1 MTQQMKQ
8 LAKEL
13 NRPLGK
19 VTAAVELLDAGN
31 TIPFIARYRKEV
43 TGEMDEVVLRQLAER
58 LQYLRNLE
66 QRKEDVLKTIAEQG
80 KLTEELEQKIRQAAV
95 LQEVEDLYLP
105 YRQKRR
111 TRASIAREKGLE
123 PFAMAI
129 MDGEIA
135 GDVSAEAIIYIDE
148 EKGVTTIEEAIQGA
162 MDIIAEILAD
172 DAELRK
178 AARQMAWKDGRIV
191 TKLKKTLEEEETTP
205 YEMYYAYEEAVKNIP
220 PHRILA
226 MNRGENDEVLS
237 VKIEQ
242 PEDLILSEMNR
253 LYQKKRS
260 AECQQIFEDAARD
273 GWKRLIGP
281 SIEREIRNELTDNG
295 EVQAIKVFSE
305 NLHNLLLQ
313 APVKGHTVLGVD
325 PGFRTGCKL
334 AVVDDTG
341 KVLEVGVMY
350 PHPPQKKY
358 QEAVT
363 LMKDMIARWNVS
375 IIAIGNGT
383 ASRESEA
390 LAADVIRQC
399 LGVQYIIV
407 SEAGASVYSASPIAK
422 EEFPEYDLSLRS
434 AVSIARRLQDP
445 LAELVKIEP
454 KAVGVGQYQHDVT
467 PKKLDEALHAVV
479 EDCVNGVGV
488 ELNTAS
494 SALLQY
500 VAGLSRA
507 TADGIVKMRNEQG
520 KLTSRT
526 QLLKVPRLGP
536 KAYEQ
541 CAGFIRIADGD
552 DPLDNTPVHPE
563 SYQAAEALLGRLGYH
578 KRDLRTEKLAQIRD
592 ALQQVSVKDMAK
604 ELEIGEP
611 TLKDIVAALQKPG
624 RDPRE
629 ELDPPLLRSDVLSM
643 EDLKPGMELKGT
655 VRNVVDFGAFVDI
668 GVKQDGLIH
677 ISQFGAKFIK
687 HPMEVVAV
695 GDIITVRVLDVDL
708 RRGRIALTMRKDD
721 AQPEP
726 GKEKQKQENGKQKNT
741 FKKTGDKR
749 K

>member
-1 MTQQMKQ
+1 MTQQLKQ

-19 VTAAVELLDAGN
+19 VTAAVELLDGGN

-43 TGEMDEVVLRQLAER
+43 TGEMDEVVLRQLSDR

-66 QRKEDVLKTIAEQG
+66 QRKEDVIKNIAEQG
-80 KLTEELEQKIRQAAV
+80 KLTDELEAKIRQAEI

-105 YRQKRR
+105 YKQKRR
-111 TRASIAREKGLE
+111 TRAGIAREKGLE
-123 PFAMAI
+123 PFALGI
-129 MDGEIA
+129 LEGGITN
-135 GDVSAEAIIYIDE
+135 DVQTEAKSYIDE
-148 EKGVTTIEEAIQGA
+148 EKGVGSVEEAIQGA

-178 AARQMAWKDGRIV
+178 MARQLAWKDGKV
-191 TKLKKTLEEEETTP
+191 VSKLKKTLEDEETTP
-205 YEMYYAYEEAVKNIP
+205 YEMYYAYEETVKNIP

-226 MNRGENDEVLS
+226 MNRGESEEVLS
-237 VKIEQ
+237 VKVEQ
-242 PEDLILSEMNR
+242 PEETILAKIIQQ
-253 LYQKKRS
+253 YQKNRS
-260 AECQQIFEDAARD
+260 DECQVIVEEAARD
-273 GWKRLIGP
+273 SWKRLIGP
-281 SIEREIRNELTDNG
+281 SIEREIRNELTDGG

-358 QEAVT
+358 QEAKT
-363 LMKDMIARWNVS
+363 IMKDMIARHKVS

-390 LAADVIRQC
+390 LAADVIREC
-399 LGVQYIIV
+399 SGVQYIIV

-520 KLTSRT
+520 KLTNRK

-552 DPLDNTPVHPE
+552 NPLDNTPVHPE
-563 SYQAAEALLGRLGYH
+563 SYQAAEALLQRLGYD
-578 KRDLRTEKLAQIRD
+578 KNDLRTEKLAEVRN
-592 ALQQVSVKDMAK
+592 ALQQVSIKDMAK

-611 TLKDIVAALQKPG
+611 TLKDIIAALQKPG

-629 ELDPPLLRSDVLSM
+629 ELEPPLLRSDVLSM

-677 ISQFGAKFIK
+677 ISQFGTKFIK
-687 HPMEVVAV
+687 HPMEVVSV

-708 RRGRIALTMRKDD
+708 RRGRIALTMRKD
-721 AQPEP
+721 EP
-726 GKEKQKQENGKQKNT
+726 NADTQAKEHAKQNA
-741 FKKTGDKR
+741 KKTGDKR

>member
-1 MTQQMKQ
+1 MTQQLKQ

-19 VTAAVELLDAGN
+19 VTAAVELLDGGN

-43 TGEMDEVVLRQLAER
+43 TGEMDEVVLRQLSDR

-66 QRKEDVLKTIAEQG
+66 QRKEDVIKNIAEQG
-80 KLTEELEQKIRQAAV
+80 KLTDELEAKIRQAEI

-105 YRQKRR
+105 YKQKRR
-111 TRASIAREKGLE
+111 TRAGIAREKGLE
-123 PFAMAI
+123 PFALGI
-129 MDGEIA
+129 LEGGITN
-135 GDVSAEAIIYIDE
+135 DVQTEAKSYIDE
-148 EKGVTTIEEAIQGA
+148 EKGVGSVEEAIQGA

-178 AARQMAWKDGRIV
+178 MARQLAWKDGKV
-191 TKLKKTLEEEETTP
+191 VSKLKKTLADEETTP
-205 YEMYYAYEEAVKNIP
+205 YEMYYAYEETVKNIP

-226 MNRGENDEVLS
+226 MNRGESEEVLS
-237 VKIEQ
+237 VKVEQ
-242 PEDLILSEMNR
+242 PEETILAKIIQQ
-253 LYQKKRS
+253 YQKNRS
-260 AECQQIFEDAARD
+260 DECQVIVEEAARD
-273 GWKRLIGP
+273 SWKRLIGP
-281 SIEREIRNELTDNG
+281 SIEREIRNELTDGG

-358 QEAVT
+358 QEAKT
-363 LMKDMIARWNVS
+363 IMKDMIARHKVS

-390 LAADVIRQC
+390 LAADVIREC
-399 LGVQYIIV
+399 SGVQYIIV

-520 KLTSRT
+520 KLTNRK

-552 DPLDNTPVHPE
+552 NPLDNTPVHPE
-563 SYQAAEALLGRLGYH
+563 SYQAAEALLQRLGYN
-578 KRDLRTEKLAQIRD
+578 KNDLRTEKLAEVRN

-604 ELEIGEP
+604 ELEVGEP
-611 TLKDIVAALQKPG
+611 TLKDIIAALQKPG

-629 ELDPPLLRSDVLSM
+629 ELEPPLLRSDVLSM

-677 ISQFGAKFIK
+677 ISQFGTKFIK
-687 HPMEVVAV
+687 HPMEVVSV
-695 GDIITVRVLDVDL
+695 GDIITVRVLEVDL
-708 RRGRIALTMRKDD
+708 RRGRIALTMRKD
-721 AQPEP
+721 EP
-726 GKEKQKQENGKQKNT
+726 NADTQAKEHAKQNA
-741 FKKTGDKR
+741 KKTGDKR

>member
-1 MTQQMKQ
+1 MTQQLKQ

-19 VTAAVELLDAGN
+19 VTAAVELLDGGN

-43 TGEMDEVVLRQLAER
+43 TGEMDEVVLRQLSDR

-66 QRKEDVLKTIAEQG
+66 QRKEDVIKNIAEQG
-80 KLTEELEQKIRQAAV
+80 KLTDELEAKIRQAEI

-105 YRQKRR
+105 YKQKRR
-111 TRASIAREKGLE
+111 TRAGIAREKGLE
-123 PFAMAI
+123 PFALGI
-129 MDGEIA
+129 LEGGITN
-135 GDVSAEAIIYIDE
+135 DVQTEAKSYIDE
-148 EKGVTTIEEAIQGA
+148 EKGVGSVEEAIQGA

-178 AARQMAWKDGRIV
+178 MARQLAWKDGKV
-191 TKLKKTLEEEETTP
+191 VSKLKKTLEDEETTP
-205 YEMYYAYEEAVKNIP
+205 YEMYYAYEETVKNIP

-226 MNRGENDEVLS
+226 MNRGESEEVLS
-237 VKIEQ
+237 VKVEQ
-242 PEDLILSEMNR
+242 PEETILAKIIQQ
-253 LYQKKRS
+253 YQKNRS
-260 AECQQIFEDAARD
+260 DECQVIVEEAARD
-273 GWKRLIGP
+273 SWKRLIGP
-281 SIEREIRNELTDNG
+281 SIEREIRNELTDGG

-358 QEAVT
+358 QEAKT
-363 LMKDMIARWNVS
+363 IMKDMIARHKVS

-390 LAADVIRQC
+390 LAADVIREC
-399 LGVQYIIV
+399 SGVQYIIV

-520 KLTSRT
+520 KLTNRK

-552 DPLDNTPVHPE
+552 NPLDNTPVHPE
-563 SYQAAEALLGRLGYH
+563 SYQAAEALLQRLGYD
-578 KRDLRTEKLAQIRD
+578 KKDLRTEKLAEVRN
-592 ALQQVSVKDMAK
+592 ALQQVSIKDMAK

-611 TLKDIVAALQKPG
+611 TLKDIIAALQKPG

-629 ELDPPLLRSDVLSM
+629 ELEPPLLRSDVLSM

-677 ISQFGAKFIK
+677 ISQFGTKFIK
-687 HPMEVVAV
+687 HPMEVVSV
-695 GDIITVRVLDVDL
+695 GDIITVRVLEVDL
-708 RRGRIALTMRKDD
+708 RRGRIALTMRKD
-721 AQPEP
+721 EP
-726 GKEKQKQENGKQKNT
+726 NADTQAKEHAKQNA
-741 FKKTGDKR
+741 KKTGDKR

>member
-1 MTQQMKQ
+1 MTQQLKQ

-19 VTAAVELLDAGN
+19 VTAAVELLDGGN

-43 TGEMDEVVLRQLAER
+43 TGEMDEVVLRQLSDR

-66 QRKEDVLKTIAEQG
+66 QRKEDVIKNIAEQG
-80 KLTEELEQKIRQAAV
+80 KLTDELEAKIRQAEI

-105 YRQKRR
+105 YKQKRR
-111 TRASIAREKGLE
+111 TRAGIAREKGLE
-123 PFAMAI
+123 PFALGI
-129 MDGEIA
+129 LEGGITN
-135 GDVSAEAIIYIDE
+135 DVQTEAKSYIDE
-148 EKGVTTIEEAIQGA
+148 EKGVGSVEEAIQGA

-178 AARQMAWKDGRIV
+178 MARQLAWKDGKV
-191 TKLKKTLEEEETTP
+191 VSKLKKTLADEETTP
-205 YEMYYAYEEAVKNIP
+205 YEMYYAYEETVKNIP

-226 MNRGENDEVLS
+226 MNRGESEEVLS
-237 VKIEQ
+237 VKVEQ
-242 PEDLILSEMNR
+242 PEETILAKIIQQ
-253 LYQKKRS
+253 YQKNRS
-260 AECQQIFEDAARD
+260 DECQVIVEEAARD
-273 GWKRLIGP
+273 SWKRLIGP
-281 SIEREIRNELTDNG
+281 SIEREIRNELTDGG

-358 QEAVT
+358 QEAKT
-363 LMKDMIARWNVS
+363 IMKDMIARHKVS

-390 LAADVIRQC
+390 LAADVIREC
-399 LGVQYIIV
+399 GGVQYIIV

-520 KLTSRT
+520 KLTNRK

-552 DPLDNTPVHPE
+552 NPLDNTPVHPE
-563 SYQAAEALLGRLGYH
+563 SYQAAEALLQRLGYN
-578 KRDLRTEKLAQIRD
+578 KNDLRTEKLAEVRN
-592 ALQQVSVKDMAK
+592 ALQQVSIKDMTK

-611 TLKDIVAALQKPG
+611 TLKDIIAALQKPG

-629 ELDPPLLRSDVLSM
+629 ELEPPLLRSDVLSM

-677 ISQFGAKFIK
+677 ISQFGTKFIK
-687 HPMEVVAV
+687 HPMEVVSV
-695 GDIITVRVLDVDL
+695 GDIITVRVLEVDL
-708 RRGRIALTMRKDD
+708 RRGRIALTMRKD
-721 AQPEP
+721 EP
-726 GKEKQKQENGKQKNT
+726 NADTQAKEHAKQNA
-741 FKKTGDKR
+741 KKTGDKR

>member
-13 NRPLGK
+13 NWPLGK

-520 KLTSRT
+520 KLTSRK

>member
-1 MTQQMKQ
+1 MTQQLKQ

-19 VTAAVELLDAGN
+19 VTAAVELLDGGN

-43 TGEMDEVVLRQLAER
+43 TGEMDEVVLRQLSDR

-66 QRKEDVLKTIAEQG
+66 QRKEDVIKNIAEQG
-80 KLTEELEQKIRQAAV
+80 KLTDELEAKIRQAEI

-105 YRQKRR
+105 YKQKRR
-111 TRASIAREKGLE
+111 TRAGIAREKGLE
-123 PFAMAI
+123 PFALGI
-129 MDGEIA
+129 LEGGITN
-135 GDVSAEAIIYIDE
+135 DVQTEAKSYIDE
-148 EKGVTTIEEAIQGA
+148 EKGVGSVEEAIQGA

-178 AARQMAWKDGRIV
+178 MARQLAWKDGKV
-191 TKLKKTLEEEETTP
+191 VSKLKKTLADEETTP
-205 YEMYYAYEEAVKNIP
+205 YEMYYAYEETVKNIP

-226 MNRGENDEVLS
+226 MNRGESEEVLS
-237 VKIEQ
+237 VKVEQ
-242 PEDLILSEMNR
+242 PEETILAKIIQQ
-253 LYQKKRS
+253 YQKNRS
-260 AECQQIFEDAARD
+260 DECQVIVEEAARD
-273 GWKRLIGP
+273 SWKRLIGP
-281 SIEREIRNELTDNG
+281 SIEREIRNELTDGG

-358 QEAVT
+358 QEAKT
-363 LMKDMIARWNVS
+363 IMKDMIARHKVS

-390 LAADVIRQC
+390 LAADVIREC
-399 LGVQYIIV
+399 SGVQYIIV

-520 KLTSRT
+520 KLTNRK

-552 DPLDNTPVHPE
+552 NPLDNTPVHPE
-563 SYQAAEALLGRLGYH
+563 SYQAAEALLQRLGYN
-578 KRDLRTEKLAQIRD
+578 KNDLRTEKLAEVRN
-592 ALQQVSVKDMAK
+592 ALQQVSIKDMAK

-611 TLKDIVAALQKPG
+611 TLKDIIAALQKPG

-629 ELDPPLLRSDVLSM
+629 ELEPPLLRSDVLSM

-677 ISQFGAKFIK
+677 ISQFGTKFIK
-687 HPMEVVAV
+687 HPMEVVSV
-695 GDIITVRVLDVDL
+695 GDIITVRVLEVDL
-708 RRGRIALTMRKDD
+708 RRGRIALTMRKD
-721 AQPEP
+721 EP
-726 GKEKQKQENGKQKNT
+726 NADTQAKEHAKQNAKI
-741 FKKTGDKR
+741 TGDKR

>member
-1 MTQQMKQ
+1 MTQQLKQ

-19 VTAAVELLDAGN
+19 VTAAVELLDGGN

-43 TGEMDEVVLRQLAER
+43 TGEMDEVVLRQLSDR

-66 QRKEDVLKTIAEQG
+66 QRKEDVIKNIAEQG
-80 KLTEELEQKIRQAAV
+80 KLTDELEAKIRQAEI

-105 YRQKRR
+105 YKQKRR
-111 TRASIAREKGLE
+111 TRAGIAREKGLE
-123 PFAMAI
+123 PFALGI
-129 MDGEIA
+129 LEGGITN
-135 GDVSAEAIIYIDE
+135 DVQTEAKSYIDE
-148 EKGVTTIEEAIQGA
+148 EKGVGSVEEAIQGA

-178 AARQMAWKDGRIV
+178 MARQLAWKDGKV
-191 TKLKKTLEEEETTP
+191 VSKLKKTLADEETTP
-205 YEMYYAYEEAVKNIP
+205 YEMYYAYEETVKNIP

-226 MNRGENDEVLS
+226 MNRGESEEVLS
-237 VKIEQ
+237 VKVEQ
-242 PEDLILSEMNR
+242 PEETILAKIIQQ
-253 LYQKKRS
+253 YQKNRS
-260 AECQQIFEDAARD
+260 DECQVIVEEAARD
-273 GWKRLIGP
+273 SWKRLIGP
-281 SIEREIRNELTDNG
+281 SIEREIRNELTDGG

-358 QEAVT
+358 QEAKT
-363 LMKDMIARWNVS
+363 IMKDMIARHKVS

-390 LAADVIRQC
+390 LAADVIREC
-399 LGVQYIIV
+399 SNVQYIIV

-520 KLTSRT
+520 KLTNRK

-552 DPLDNTPVHPE
+552 NPLDNTPVHPE
-563 SYQAAEALLGRLGYH
+563 SYQAAEALLQRLGYN
-578 KRDLRTEKLAQIRD
+578 KNDLRTEKLAEVRN
-592 ALQQVSVKDMAK
+592 ALQQVSIKDMAK

-611 TLKDIVAALQKPG
+611 TLKDIIAALQKPG

-629 ELDPPLLRSDVLSM
+629 ELEPPLLRSDVLSM

-677 ISQFGAKFIK
+677 ISQFGTKFIK
-687 HPMEVVAV
+687 HPMEVVSV
-695 GDIITVRVLDVDL
+695 GDIITVRVLEVDL
-708 RRGRIALTMRKDD
+708 RRGRIALTMRKD
-721 AQPEP
+721 EP
-726 GKEKQKQENGKQKNT
+726 NADTQAKEHAKQNA
-741 FKKTGDKR
+741 KKTGDKR

>member
-31 TIPFIARYRKEV
+31 TIPFIARYRKEA
-43 TGEMDEVVLRQLAER
+43 TGEMDEVVLRQLSER

-66 QRKEDVLKTIAEQG
+66 QRKEDVLKNIAEQG
-80 KLTEELEQKIRQAAV
+80 KLTEELETKIRQAEI

-105 YRQKRR
+105 YKQKRR

-123 PFAMAI
+123 PLALAVLEGHI
-129 MDGEIA
+129 S
-135 GDVSAEAIIYIDE
+135 GDVSAEAALYIGKED
-148 EKGVTTIEEAIQGA
+148 GAASVEEAIQGA

-178 AARQMAWKDGRIV
+178 TARQLAWKDGRIV
-191 TKLKKTLEEEETTP
+191 TKLKKVLEDDETTP

-226 MNRGENDEVLS
+226 MNRGENEEVLA
-237 VKIEQ
+237 VKVEQ
-242 PEDLILSEMNR
+242 PEELILAGIHQ
-253 LYQKKRS
+253 LYQQKRS
-260 AECQQIFEDAARD
+260 AECQQIFEEAARD

-281 SIEREIRNELTDNG
+281 AIEREIRNELTDAG

-358 QEAVT
+358 QEAMA
-363 LMKDMIARWNVS
+363 LMKDMIIRWNVS

-399 LGVQYIIV
+399 PGVQYIIV

-520 KLTSRT
+520 KLTSRK

-541 CAGFIRIADGD
+541 CAGFIRIADGEN
-552 DPLDNTPVHPE
+552 PLDNTPVHPE
-563 SYQAAEALLGRLGYH
+563 SYQTAEALLQRLGYS
-578 KRDLRTEKLAQIRD
+578 KNDLRTDKLSQLRD

-611 TLKDIVAALQKPG
+611 TLKDIIAALQKPG

-721 AQPEP
+721 VQADNAQN
-726 GKEKQKQENGKQKNT
+726 KKQMN
-741 FKKTGDKR
+741 KKTGDKR

>member
-13 NRPLGK
+13 NWPVGK
-19 VTAAVELLDAGN
+19 LTATVELLDAGN

-43 TGEMDEVVLRQLAER
+43 TGEMDEVMLRQLSDR

-66 QRKEDVLKTIAEQG
+66 QRKEDVIASITEQG
-80 KLTEELEQKIRQAAV
+80 KLTPELEQQIRAAAI

-105 YRQKRR
+105 YKQKRR
-111 TRASIAREKGLE
+111 TRAGIAREKGLE
-123 PFAMAI
+123 PLALAI
-129 MDGEIA
+129 LEGTVTGA
-135 GDVSAEAIIYIDE
+135 VSAEAALYINE
-148 EKGVTTIEEAIQGA
+148 ELGVSNEQDALQGA
-162 MDIIAEILAD
+162 MDIIAEIVAD
-172 DAELRK
+172 DAGLRKIARQLAWQDGKVVTKLRK
-178 AARQMAWKDGRIV
+178 A
-191 TKLKKTLEEEETTP
+191 LEEEETTP
-205 YEMYYAYEEAVKNIP
+205 YEMYYAYEEAVKKIP
-220 PHRILA
+220 PHRTLA
-226 MNRGENDEVLS
+226 INRGETEEVLS

-242 PEDLILSEMNR
+242 PEEIVLQNVYQ
-253 LYQKKRS
+253 LYNQKRTE
-260 AECQQIFEDAARD
+260 ECQQLFEDAARD
-273 GWKRLIGP
+273 SWKRLIAP
-281 SIEREIRNELTDNG
+281 AIEREMRNELTDNG

-325 PGFRTGCKL
+325 PGYRTGCKL

-358 QEAVT
+358 QDAMQ
-363 LMKDMIARWNVS
+363 LMKQMIDRWNVS

-390 LAADVIRQC
+390 LAVDVIRQC
-399 LGVQYIIV
+399 PGVQYIIV
-407 SEAGASVYSASPIAK
+407 SEAGASVYSASPLAK

-500 VAGLSRA
+500 VAGLSRS

-520 KLTSRT
+520 KLTNRK

-552 DPLDNTPVHPE
+552 NPLDNTPVHPE
-563 SYQAAEALLGRLGYH
+563 SYAAAEALLQRLGYD
-578 KRDLRTEKLAQIRD
+578 KNDLRTEKLAAIRD
-592 ALQQVSVKDMAK
+592 ALQQVNVKEMAQN
-604 ELEIGEP
+604 LQIGEP
-611 TLKDIVAALQKPG
+611 TLRDIIAALQKPG

-629 ELDPPLLRSDVLSM
+629 ELEPPLLRSDVLSM
-643 EDLKPGMELKGT
+643 EDLQPGMELKGT

-668 GVKQDGLIH
+668 GVKQDGLVH
-677 ISQFGAKFIK
+677 IAQLSNKFVK
-687 HPMEVVAV
+687 HPMEVVSV
-695 GDIITVRVLDVDL
+695 GDIVTVWVLEVDL
-708 RRGRIALTMRKDD
+708 RRGRIALTMK
-721 AQPEP
+721 AP
-726 GKEKQKQENGKQKNT
+726 GSADSKKKSQDKKTGEKQK
-741 FKKTGDKR
+741 
-749 K
+749 

>member
-13 NRPLGK
+13 TRPLGK

-31 TIPFIARYRKEV
+31 TIPFIARYRKEA
-43 TGEMDEVVLRQLAER
+43 TGEMDEVVLRQLSER

-66 QRKEDVLKTIAEQG
+66 QRKEDVLKNIAEQG
-80 KLTEELEQKIRQAAV
+80 RLTEELETKIRQAEI

-105 YRQKRR
+105 YKQKRR

-123 PFAMAI
+123 PLALAVLEGHI
-129 MDGEIA
+129 S
-135 GDVSAEAIIYIDE
+135 GDVSAEAALYIGKED
-148 EKGVTTIEEAIQGA
+148 GAASVEEAIQGA

-178 AARQMAWKDGRIV
+178 TARQLAWKDGRIV
-191 TKLKKTLEEEETTP
+191 TKLKKVLEDDETTP

-226 MNRGENDEVLS
+226 MNRGENEEVLA
-237 VKIEQ
+237 VKVEQ
-242 PEDLILSEMNR
+242 PEELILAGIHQQ
-253 LYQKKRS
+253 YQQKRS
-260 AECQQIFEDAARD
+260 AECQQIFEEAARD

-281 SIEREIRNELTDNG
+281 AIEREIRNELTDAG

-358 QEAVT
+358 QEAMA
-363 LMKDMIARWNVS
+363 LMKDMIVRWNVS

-399 LGVQYIIV
+399 PGVQYIIV

-520 KLTSRT
+520 KLTSRK

-541 CAGFIRIADGD
+541 CAGFIRIADGEN
-552 DPLDNTPVHPE
+552 PLDNTPVHPE
-563 SYQAAEALLGRLGYH
+563 SYQTAEALLQRLGYS
-578 KRDLRTEKLAQIRD
+578 KNDLRTDKLSRLRD

-611 TLKDIVAALQKPG
+611 TLKDIIAALQKPG

-721 AQPEP
+721 VQADSAQN
-726 GKEKQKQENGKQKNT
+726 KKQMN
-741 FKKTGDKR
+741 KKTGDKR

>member
-31 TIPFIARYRKEV
+31 TIPFIARYRKEA
-43 TGEMDEVVLRQLAER
+43 TGEMDEVVLRQLSER

-66 QRKEDVLKTIAEQG
+66 QRKEDVLKNIAEQG
-80 KLTEELEQKIRQAAV
+80 KLTEELETKIRQAEI

-105 YRQKRR
+105 YKQKRR

-123 PFAMAI
+123 PLALAVLEGHI
-129 MDGEIA
+129 S
-135 GDVSAEAIIYIDE
+135 GDVSAEAALYIGKED
-148 EKGVTTIEEAIQGA
+148 GAASVEEAIQGA

-178 AARQMAWKDGRIV
+178 TARQLAWKDGRIV
-191 TKLKKTLEEEETTP
+191 TKLKKVLEDDETTP

-226 MNRGENDEVLS
+226 MNRGENEEVLA
-237 VKIEQ
+237 VKVEQ
-242 PEDLILSEMNR
+242 PEELILAGIHQQ
-253 LYQKKRS
+253 YQQKRS
-260 AECQQIFEDAARD
+260 AECQQIFEEAARD

-281 SIEREIRNELTDNG
+281 AIEREIRNELTDAG

-358 QEAVT
+358 QEAMA
-363 LMKDMIARWNVS
+363 LMKDMIIRWNVS

-399 LGVQYIIV
+399 PGVQYIIV

-520 KLTSRT
+520 KLTSR
-526 QLLKVPRLGP
+526 K
-536 KAYEQ
+536 
-541 CAGFIRIADGD
+541 
-552 DPLDNTPVHPE
+552 
-563 SYQAAEALLGRLGYH
+563 
-578 KRDLRTEKLAQIRD
+578 
-592 ALQQVSVKDMAK
+592 
-604 ELEIGEP
+604 
-611 TLKDIVAALQKPG
+611 
-624 RDPRE
+624 
-629 ELDPPLLRSDVLSM
+629 
-643 EDLKPGMELKGT
+643 
-655 VRNVVDFGAFVDI
+655 
-668 GVKQDGLIH
+668 
-677 ISQFGAKFIK
+677 
-687 HPMEVVAV
+687 
-695 GDIITVRVLDVDL
+695 
-708 RRGRIALTMRKDD
+708 
-721 AQPEP
+721 
-726 GKEKQKQENGKQKNT
+726 
-741 FKKTGDKR
+741 
-749 K
+749 

>member
-31 TIPFIARYRKEV
+31 TIPFIARYRKEA
-43 TGEMDEVVLRQLAER
+43 TGEMDEVVLRQLSER

-66 QRKEDVLKTIAEQG
+66 QRKEDVLKNIAEQG
-80 KLTEELEQKIRQAAV
+80 KLTEELETKIRQAEI

-105 YRQKRR
+105 YKQKRR

-123 PFAMAI
+123 PLALAVLEGHI
-129 MDGEIA
+129 S
-135 GDVSAEAIIYIDE
+135 GDVSAEAALYIGKED
-148 EKGVTTIEEAIQGA
+148 GAASAEEAIQGA

-178 AARQMAWKDGRIV
+178 TARQLAWKDGRIV
-191 TKLKKTLEEEETTP
+191 TKLKKVLEDDETTP

-226 MNRGENDEVLS
+226 MNRGENEEVLA
-237 VKIEQ
+237 VKVEQ
-242 PEDLILSEMNR
+242 PEELILAGIHQQ
-253 LYQKKRS
+253 YQQKRS
-260 AECQQIFEDAARD
+260 AECQQIFEEAARD

-281 SIEREIRNELTDNG
+281 AIEREIRNELTDAG

-358 QEAVT
+358 QEAMA
-363 LMKDMIARWNVS
+363 LMKDMIVRWNVS

-399 LGVQYIIV
+399 PGVQYIIV
-407 SEAGASVYSASPIAK
+407 SEAGASVYSASSIAK

-520 KLTSRT
+520 KLTSRK

-541 CAGFIRIADGD
+541 CAGFIRIADGEN
-552 DPLDNTPVHPE
+552 PLDNTPVHPE
-563 SYQAAEALLGRLGYH
+563 SYQTAEALLQRLGYS
-578 KRDLRTEKLAQIRD
+578 KNDLRTDKLSRLRD

-604 ELEIGEP
+604 DLEIGEP
-611 TLKDIVAALQKPG
+611 TLKDIIAALQKPG

-643 EDLKPGMELKGT
+643 EDLKPGMKLKGT

-721 AQPEP
+721 VQADNAQN
-726 GKEKQKQENGKQKNT
+726 KKQMN
-741 FKKTGDKR
+741 KKTGDKR

>member
-1 MTQQMKQ
+1 MTQQLKQ

-19 VTAAVELLDAGN
+19 VTAAVELLDGGN

-43 TGEMDEVVLRQLAER
+43 TGEMDEVVLRQLSDR

-66 QRKEDVLKTIAEQG
+66 QRKEDVIKNIAEQG
-80 KLTEELEQKIRQAAV
+80 KLTDELEAKIRQAEI

-105 YRQKRR
+105 YKQKRR
-111 TRASIAREKGLE
+111 TRAGIAREKGLE
-123 PFAMAI
+123 PFALGI
-129 MDGEIA
+129 LEGGITN
-135 GDVSAEAIIYIDE
+135 DVQTEAKSYIDE
-148 EKGVTTIEEAIQGA
+148 EKGVGSVEEAIQGA

-178 AARQMAWKDGRIV
+178 MARQLAWKDGKV
-191 TKLKKTLEEEETTP
+191 VSKLKKTLADEETTP
-205 YEMYYAYEEAVKNIP
+205 YEMYYAYEETVKNIP

-226 MNRGENDEVLS
+226 MNRGESEEVLS
-237 VKIEQ
+237 VKVEQ
-242 PEDLILSEMNR
+242 PEETILAKIIQQ
-253 LYQKKRS
+253 YQKNRS
-260 AECQQIFEDAARD
+260 DECQVIVEEAARD
-273 GWKRLIGP
+273 SWKRLIGP
-281 SIEREIRNELTDNG
+281 SIEREIRNELTDGG

-358 QEAVT
+358 QEAKT
-363 LMKDMIARWNVS
+363 IMKDMIARHKVS

-390 LAADVIRQC
+390 LAADVIREC
-399 LGVQYIIV
+399 SGVQYIIV

-520 KLTSRT
+520 KLTNRK

-552 DPLDNTPVHPE
+552 NPLDNTPVHPE
-563 SYQAAEALLGRLGYH
+563 SYQAAEALLQRLGYN
-578 KRDLRTEKLAQIRD
+578 KNDLRTEKLAEVRN
-592 ALQQVSVKDMAK
+592 ALQQVSIKDMAK

-611 TLKDIVAALQKPG
+611 TLKDIIAALQKPG

-629 ELDPPLLRSDVLSM
+629 ELEPPLLRSDVLSM

-677 ISQFGAKFIK
+677 ISQFGTKFIK
-687 HPMEVVAV
+687 HPMEVVSV
-695 GDIITVRVLDVDL
+695 GDIITVRVLEVDL
-708 RRGRIALTMRKDD
+708 RRGRIALTMRKD
-721 AQPEP
+721 EP
-726 GKEKQKQENGKQKNT
+726 NADTQAKQNAKQNA
-741 FKKTGDKR
+741 KKTGDKR

>member
-31 TIPFIARYRKEV
+31 TIPFIARYRKEA
-43 TGEMDEVVLRQLAER
+43 TGEMDEVVLRQLSER

-66 QRKEDVLKTIAEQG
+66 QRKEDVLKNIAEQG
-80 KLTEELEQKIRQAAV
+80 KLTEELETKIRQAEI

-105 YRQKRR
+105 YKQKRR

-123 PFAMAI
+123 PLALAVLEGHI
-129 MDGEIA
+129 S
-135 GDVSAEAIIYIDE
+135 GDVSAEAALYIGKED
-148 EKGVTTIEEAIQGA
+148 GAASVEEAIQGA

-178 AARQMAWKDGRIV
+178 TARQLAWKDGRIV
-191 TKLKKTLEEEETTP
+191 TKLKKVLEDDETTP

-226 MNRGENDEVLS
+226 MNRGENEEVLA
-237 VKIEQ
+237 VKVEQ
-242 PEDLILSEMNR
+242 PEELILAGIHQQ
-253 LYQKKRS
+253 YQQKRS
-260 AECQQIFEDAARD
+260 AECQQIFEEAARD

-281 SIEREIRNELTDNG
+281 AIEREIRNELTDAG

-313 APVKGHTVLGVD
+313 APVKGHIVLGVD

-358 QEAVT
+358 QEAMA
-363 LMKDMIARWNVS
+363 LMKDMIVRWNVS

-399 LGVQYIIV
+399 PGVQYIIV

-520 KLTSRT
+520 KLTSRK

-541 CAGFIRIADGD
+541 CAGFIRIADGEN
-552 DPLDNTPVHPE
+552 PLDNTPVHPE
-563 SYQAAEALLGRLGYH
+563 SYQTAEALLQRLGYS
-578 KRDLRTEKLAQIRD
+578 KNDLRTDKLSQLRD

-611 TLKDIVAALQKPG
+611 TLKDIIAALQKPG

-721 AQPEP
+721 VQADSAQN
-726 GKEKQKQENGKQKNT
+726 KKQMN
-741 FKKTGDKR
+741 KKTGDKR

>member
-31 TIPFIARYRKEV
+31 TIPFIARYRKEA
-43 TGEMDEVVLRQLAER
+43 TGEMDEVVLRQLSER

-66 QRKEDVLKTIAEQG
+66 QRKEDVLKNIAEQG
-80 KLTEELEQKIRQAAV
+80 KLTEELETKIRQAEI

-105 YRQKRR
+105 YKQKRR

-123 PFAMAI
+123 PLALAVLEGHI
-129 MDGEIA
+129 S
-135 GDVSAEAIIYIDE
+135 GDVSAEAALYIGKED
-148 EKGVTTIEEAIQGA
+148 GAASVEEAIQGA

-178 AARQMAWKDGRIV
+178 TARQLAWKDGRIV
-191 TKLKKTLEEEETTP
+191 TKLKKVLEDDETTP

-226 MNRGENDEVLS
+226 MNRGENEEVLA
-237 VKIEQ
+237 VKVEQ
-242 PEDLILSEMNR
+242 PEELILAGIHQQ
-253 LYQKKRS
+253 YQQKRS
-260 AECQQIFEDAARD
+260 AECQQIFEEAARD

-281 SIEREIRNELTDNG
+281 AIEREIRNELTDAG

-358 QEAVT
+358 QEAMA
-363 LMKDMIARWNVS
+363 LMKDMIVRWNVS

-399 LGVQYIIV
+399 PGVQYIIV

-520 KLTSRT
+520 KLTSRK

-541 CAGFIRIADGD
+541 CAGFIRIADGEN
-552 DPLDNTPVHPE
+552 PLDNTPVHPE
-563 SYQAAEALLGRLGYH
+563 SYQTAEALLQRLGYS
-578 KRDLRTEKLAQIRD
+578 KNDLRTDKLSRLRD

-611 TLKDIVAALQKPG
+611 TLKDIIAALQKPG

-721 AQPEP
+721 VQADNAQN
-726 GKEKQKQENGKQKNT
+726 KKQMN
-741 FKKTGDKR
+741 KKTGDKR

>member
-1 MTQQMKQ
+1 MTQQLKQ

-19 VTAAVELLDAGN
+19 VTAAVELLDGGN

-43 TGEMDEVVLRQLAER
+43 TGEMDEVVLRQLSDR

-66 QRKEDVLKTIAEQG
+66 QRKEDVIKNIAEQG
-80 KLTEELEQKIRQAAV
+80 KLTDELEAKIRQAEI

-105 YRQKRR
+105 YKQKRR
-111 TRASIAREKGLE
+111 TRAGIAREKGLE
-123 PFAMAI
+123 PFALGI
-129 MDGEIA
+129 LEGGITN
-135 GDVSAEAIIYIDE
+135 DVQTEAKSYIDE
-148 EKGVTTIEEAIQGA
+148 EKGVGSVEEAIQGA

-178 AARQMAWKDGRIV
+178 MARQLAWKDGKV
-191 TKLKKTLEEEETTP
+191 VSKLKKTLEDEETTP
-205 YEMYYAYEEAVKNIP
+205 YEMYYAYEETVKNIP

-226 MNRGENDEVLS
+226 MNRGESEEVLS
-237 VKIEQ
+237 VKVEQ
-242 PEDLILSEMNR
+242 PEETILAKIIQQ
-253 LYQKKRS
+253 YQKNRS
-260 AECQQIFEDAARD
+260 DECQVIVEEAARD
-273 GWKRLIGP
+273 SWKRLIGP
-281 SIEREIRNELTDNG
+281 SIEREIRNELTDGG

-358 QEAVT
+358 QEAKT
-363 LMKDMIARWNVS
+363 IMKDMIARHKVS

-390 LAADVIRQC
+390 LAADVIREC
-399 LGVQYIIV
+399 SGVQYIIV

-507 TADGIVKMRNEQG
+507 TADGIVKMRNE
-520 KLTSRT
+520 
-526 QLLKVPRLGP
+526 
-536 KAYEQ
+536 
-541 CAGFIRIADGD
+541 
-552 DPLDNTPVHPE
+552 
-563 SYQAAEALLGRLGYH
+563 
-578 KRDLRTEKLAQIRD
+578 
-592 ALQQVSVKDMAK
+592 
-604 ELEIGEP
+604 
-611 TLKDIVAALQKPG
+611 
-624 RDPRE
+624 
-629 ELDPPLLRSDVLSM
+629 
-643 EDLKPGMELKGT
+643 
-655 VRNVVDFGAFVDI
+655 
-668 GVKQDGLIH
+668 
-677 ISQFGAKFIK
+677 
-687 HPMEVVAV
+687 
-695 GDIITVRVLDVDL
+695 
-708 RRGRIALTMRKDD
+708 
-721 AQPEP
+721 
-726 GKEKQKQENGKQKNT
+726 
-741 FKKTGDKR
+741 
-749 K
+749 

>member
-31 TIPFIARYRKEV
+31 TIPFIARYRKEA
-43 TGEMDEVVLRQLAER
+43 TGEMDEVVLRQLSER

-66 QRKEDVLKTIAEQG
+66 QRKEDVLKNIAEQG
-80 KLTEELEQKIRQAAV
+80 RLTEELETKIRQAEI

-105 YRQKRR
+105 YKQKRR

-123 PFAMAI
+123 PLALAVLEGHI
-129 MDGEIA
+129 S
-135 GDVSAEAIIYIDE
+135 GDVSAEAALYIGKED
-148 EKGVTTIEEAIQGA
+148 GAASVEEAIQGA

-178 AARQMAWKDGRIV
+178 TARQLAWKDGRIV
-191 TKLKKTLEEEETTP
+191 TKLKKVLEDDETTP

-226 MNRGENDEVLS
+226 MNRGENEEVLA
-237 VKIEQ
+237 VKVEQ
-242 PEDLILSEMNR
+242 PEELILAGIHQQ
-253 LYQKKRS
+253 YQQKRS
-260 AECQQIFEDAARD
+260 AECQQIFEEAARD
-273 GWKRLIGP
+273 GWKRLIEP
-281 SIEREIRNELTDNG
+281 AIEREIRNELTDAG

-358 QEAVT
+358 QEAMA
-363 LMKDMIARWNVS
+363 LMKDMIIRWNVS

-399 LGVQYIIV
+399 PGVQYIIV

-520 KLTSRT
+520 KLTSRK

-541 CAGFIRIADGD
+541 CAGFIRIADGEN
-552 DPLDNTPVHPE
+552 PLDNTPVHPE
-563 SYQAAEALLGRLGYH
+563 SYQTAEALLQRLGYS
-578 KRDLRTEKLAQIRD
+578 KNDLRTDKLSRLRD

-611 TLKDIVAALQKPG
+611 TLKDIITALQKPG

-721 AQPEP
+721 VQADSAQN
-726 GKEKQKQENGKQKNT
+726 KKQMN
-741 FKKTGDKR
+741 KKTGDKR

>member
-1 MTQQMKQ
+1 MTQQLKQ

-19 VTAAVELLDAGN
+19 VTAAVELLDGGN

-43 TGEMDEVVLRQLAER
+43 TGEMDEVVLRQLSDR

-66 QRKEDVLKTIAEQG
+66 QRKEDVIKNIAEQG
-80 KLTEELEQKIRQAAV
+80 KLTDELEAKIRQAEI

-105 YRQKRR
+105 YKQKRR
-111 TRASIAREKGLE
+111 TRAGIAREKGLE
-123 PFAMAI
+123 PFALGI
-129 MDGEIA
+129 LEGGITN
-135 GDVSAEAIIYIDE
+135 DVQTEAKSYIDE
-148 EKGVTTIEEAIQGA
+148 EKGVGSVEEAIQGA

-178 AARQMAWKDGRIV
+178 MARQLAWKDGKV
-191 TKLKKTLEEEETTP
+191 VSKLKKTLADEETTP
-205 YEMYYAYEEAVKNIP
+205 YEMYYAYEETVKNIP

-226 MNRGENDEVLS
+226 MNRGESEEVLS
-237 VKIEQ
+237 VKVEQ
-242 PEDLILSEMNR
+242 PEETILAKIIQQ
-253 LYQKKRS
+253 YQKNRS
-260 AECQQIFEDAARD
+260 DECQAIVEEAARD
-273 GWKRLIGP
+273 SWKRLIGP
-281 SIEREIRNELTDNG
+281 SIEREIRNELTDGG

-358 QEAVT
+358 QEAKT
-363 LMKDMIARWNVS
+363 IMKDMIARHKVS

-390 LAADVIRQC
+390 LAADVIREC
-399 LGVQYIIV
+399 SGVQYIIV

-520 KLTSRT
+520 KLTNRK

-552 DPLDNTPVHPE
+552 NPLDNTPVHPE
-563 SYQAAEALLGRLGYH
+563 SYQAAEALLQRLGYN
-578 KRDLRTEKLAQIRD
+578 KNDLRTEKLAEVRN
-592 ALQQVSVKDMAK
+592 ALQQVSIKDMTK

-611 TLKDIVAALQKPG
+611 TLKDIIAALQKPG

-629 ELDPPLLRSDVLSM
+629 ELEPPLLRSDVLSM

-677 ISQFGAKFIK
+677 ISQFGTKFIK
-687 HPMEVVAV
+687 HPMEVVSV
-695 GDIITVRVLDVDL
+695 GDIITVRVLEVDL
-708 RRGRIALTMRKDD
+708 RRGRIALTMRKD
-721 AQPEP
+721 EP
-726 GKEKQKQENGKQKNT
+726 NADTQAKEHAKQNA
-741 FKKTGDKR
+741 KKTGDKR